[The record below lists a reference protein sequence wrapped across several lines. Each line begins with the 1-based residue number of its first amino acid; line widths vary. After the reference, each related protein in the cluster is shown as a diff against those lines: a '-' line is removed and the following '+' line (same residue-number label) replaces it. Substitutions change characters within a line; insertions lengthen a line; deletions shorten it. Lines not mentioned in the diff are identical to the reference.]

1 MSGTESTPPRQV
13 PTLTDVVDV
22 VDWPAAA
29 RPSAPGVGL
38 ATAPALS
45 LAVALGQS
53 PGLSQGQ
60 SQGHGPGRAPIAPP
74 AKADAAPPEPLSALP
89 SEAQLVEQI
98 LGEVQRQI
106 DLMLEYRLRE
116 ALMPVLARAT
126 ENLIRDAR
134 GELASTLRDVVA
146 RAVAREIARHRSH

>member
-1 MSGTESTPPRQV
+1 MSSTESTPPRQV

-29 RPSAPGVGL
+29 RLSAPRLGL
-38 ATAPALS
+38 ATARAP
-45 LAVALGQS
+45 AVALG
-53 PGLSQGQ
+53 LSHGP
-60 SQGHGPGRAPIAPP
+60 GPGRAPVALL
-74 AKADAAPPEPLSALP
+74 AEADTAPPEPVSALP